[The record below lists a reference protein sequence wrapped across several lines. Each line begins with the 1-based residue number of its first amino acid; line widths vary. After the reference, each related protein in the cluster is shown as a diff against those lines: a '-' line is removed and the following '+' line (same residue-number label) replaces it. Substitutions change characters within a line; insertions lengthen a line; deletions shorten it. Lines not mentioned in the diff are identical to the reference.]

1 MPHIRIEYSA
11 NLRTR
16 VDWRKLM
23 HDLHPVLAKAA
34 ATVVENC
41 KSRAIERDLFHVGT
55 VEVCNAAASE
65 LDAPLGLRVL

>member
-1 MPHIRIEYSA
+1 
-11 NLRTR
+11 
-16 VDWRKLM
+16 M